1 MLMLVL
7 VLGVMGM
14 LRLLWWSRRQSLL
27 EHFAHTS
34 EIGVTPPHGIA
45 ACWSWLVRSAK
56 WITAPVGVS
65 IAGTETTCVGIAV
78 LVDRAVSSVGFA
90 RAG

>member
-1 MLMLVL
+1 MLMLML

-34 EIGVTPPHGIA
+34 EIGVTPPNGIA
-45 ACWSWLVRSAK
+45 ACWPWLVWSAK
-56 WITAPVGVS
+56 WITTPVGVS
-65 IAGTETTCVGIAV
+65 IAGAGPETAGVGV
-78 LVDRAVSSVGFA
+78 GVGFA